1 MGVRDELQ
9 KTISAYQTLF
19 ESSVTF
25 GMRKQLQ
32 AEQGMDELEARVKEL
47 EQKKAILTDKVVNKF
62 VMLMVFR
69 GQNQRIK
76 LKQWKRYLKKGEIYL
91 NKKEQKKRSS

>member
-47 EQKKAILTDKVVNKF
+47 EEKKGVLTDKVHPTTRPNPKRTELDNK
-62 VMLMVFR
+62 
-69 GQNQRIK
+69 IK
-76 LKQWKRYLKKGEIYL
+76 TMEKIF
-91 NKKEQKKRSS
+91 KERRDILE